1 MAKIIL
7 HLCGGTGISLS
18 KSAFESVA
26 SLGDGFSDVEFNYLD
41 ASTRSID
48 KIPAEERRGKFWQVT
63 KLKLTDAEI
72 QGGGGERR
80 AIFQDIRNFIPKY
93 IDEKGYHKRI
103 TGEYHM
109 VVFSGSGASGSV
121 IGPLLIDNLLATG
134 IPVIAVVVGDSGNAM
149 YAKNTLNTL
158 SSINNMAMNRKKPL
172 SVIYANNHS
181 FGQGSGNA
189 GEKHVNE
196 RIRNIVSVLSLFLS
210 GNNLEIDQKDM
221 EGFVD
226 QSMYTTIT
234 VPAGL
239 YGLSVF
245 SNDIDIPEGSI
256 PTMARTLTL
265 QGEEAKLNIELMH
278 HKVGY
283 IVNENAKAIFE
294 SQVPLHLVTYSNF
307 FVRESEALQAAD
319 KRYKE
324 MEESIKN
331 QNITGTHNSN
341 VQDDGFVL

>member
-1 MAKIIL
+1 MLVYLIIIITAYLLGNISTSYIVAKRL
-7 HLCGGTGISLS
+7 AG
-18 KSAFESVA
+18 V
-26 SLGDGFSDVEFNYLD
+26 
-41 ASTRSID
+41 
-48 KIPAEERRGKFWQVT
+48 
-63 KLKLTDAEI
+63 
-72 QGGGGERR
+72 
-80 AIFQDIRNFIPKY
+80 DIR
-93 IDEKGYHKRI
+93 
-103 TGEYHM
+103 T
-109 VVFSGSGASGSV
+109 
-121 IGPLLIDNLLATG
+121 
-134 IPVIAVVVGDSGNAM
+134 
-149 YAKNTLNTL
+149 
-158 SSINNMAMNRKKPL
+158 
-172 SVIYANNHS
+172 
-181 FGQGSGNA
+181 QGSGNA